1 MQIIKNE
8 GNRELTY
15 ELVYDENVIN
25 KLIHDITND
34 CSLRI
39 RRQSRIQE
47 VASKYAIEK
56 INSMTDYCGN
66 KIYNNVS
73 ELKEEPVYD
82 PCDYWR
88 HGDPVPFSFY
98 ADTLVSPSLVI
109 FLIKLLKNEAVDY
122 DWFIE
127 RKELTLRES
136 IQAEMMNLSHE
147 IDQISNFDTDIKI
160 SKLQDLAR
168 KVEQFELVPNFDY
181 VLLAKYYDLASQAIS
196 LELIQETI
204 VYQRRHVSN
213 K

>member
-1 MQIIKNE
+1 MQIIKKE
-8 GNRELTY
+8 GNRELIY

-25 KLIHDITND
+25 KLIHDITNN

-39 RRQSRIQE
+39 RRQSRVQE
-47 VASKYAIEK
+47 TASKYAIKK

-66 KIYNNVS
+66 KIYENVS
-73 ELKEEPVYD
+73 ELNEEPVYD

-98 ADTLVSPSLVI
+98 ADTLVSPSLVN
-109 FLIKLLKNEAVDY
+109 FLVKLLKNEDVDY
-122 DWFIE
+122 NWFVE

-136 IQAEMMNLSHE
+136 IQADMMNLSQE
-147 IDQISNFDTDIKI
+147 IDQISNFDTDKKI
-160 SKLQDLAR
+160 AKLKDLAW
-168 KVEQFELVPNFDY
+168 KVKQFELVPNFDY
-181 VLLAKYYDLASQAIS
+181 DLLAKYYDLASQAIS

-204 VYQRRHVSN
+204 VHQRKHVPS